1 MTGPILS
8 PDGKWMWTG
17 SEWIPAPPG
26 SNESHRGTE
35 IKQSGNISDSQIVG
49 NINRTIEHSRSQDV
63 TTSIEQSG
71 DIQDSVIMGDVNRN
85 IINQTIVQTDVSS
98 INEIFENGINRL
110 IEMGFGKYPV
120 ELELS
125 EEEQKEISEIIN
137 ISDQAIEHG
146 VDIDRWTEMTIG
158 MAALNVGRF
167 ESAMNNFTRAKS
179 KFELDKEYDGI
190 SVALLSMGVLK
201 EWKGELDD
209 AERFYQEGK
218 RLAEQV
224 NDLSLQAFAINNLGK
239 ICIHRN
245 EYNTA
250 KKYFENSLSIS
261 KTLDDVMGQG
271 IAIHNLGL
279 LSSKLG
285 DFHTAISYY
294 HQSLELETEDLGRA
308 ITLNNIGQSFVSL
321 ENTIEGRQFFQ
332 QTKQIAVTNDS
343 APLLALALN
352 NLGVIEMK
360 EGNLVD
366 ARKNY
371 LEAKNINERIGSQLQ
386 LVQVLFNL
394 ADLSFVEQDEHSRHA
409 YNQNAVNLSRELGI
423 PINQWFIDNGY

>member
-209 AERFYQEGK
+209 A
-218 RLAEQV
+218 
-224 NDLSLQAFAINNLGK
+224 
-239 ICIHRN
+239 
-245 EYNTA
+245 
-250 KKYFENSLSIS
+250 
-261 KTLDDVMGQG
+261 
-271 IAIHNLGL
+271 
-279 LSSKLG
+279 
-285 DFHTAISYY
+285 
-294 HQSLELETEDLGRA
+294 
-308 ITLNNIGQSFVSL
+308 
-321 ENTIEGRQFFQ
+321 
-332 QTKQIAVTNDS
+332 
-343 APLLALALN
+343 
-352 NLGVIEMK
+352 
-360 EGNLVD
+360 
-366 ARKNY
+366 
-371 LEAKNINERIGSQLQ
+371 
-386 LVQVLFNL
+386 
-394 ADLSFVEQDEHSRHA
+394 
-409 YNQNAVNLSRELGI
+409 
-423 PINQWFIDNGY
+423 